1 MSYQARMLRPGEAA
15 EAIGIK
21 PSTLRVYVQRFADLL
36 GDDATAADGHRFYS
50 ERDVETLR
58 RAKELIARGLTYE
71 RAYRELRGAPR
82 SKRVEA
88 ADTTPVIVGLQALEQ
103 AVDAWRQLA
112 EERANEIAGLRA
124 EIQRLQEMLLGGS
137 RLTPVPRA
145 AERA

>member
-1 MSYQARMLRPGEAA
+1 MLRPGEAA

-36 GDDATAADGHRFYS
+36 GEDATGAEGHRFYS

-58 RAKELIARGLTYE
+58 RARELIGRGLTYE
-71 RAYRELRGAPR
+71 RAFAELRGGPVAR
-82 SKRVEA
+82 SRRSEPIEQS
-88 ADTTPVIVGLQALEQ
+88 PVTIGLQALEQ

-112 EERANEIAGLRA
+112 EERANEISALRS

-137 RLTPVPRA
+137 RLTPLPRA
-145 AERA
+145 ADRA